1 MNTPELREQCAQQL
15 TAAAG
20 RAPQLTVFAGLDGFV
35 DEIIHVVDKRDNA
48 ESYKRVATISSL
60 AERIQGAAGKSA
72 NIELVNQ
79 RTKLG
84 GNGPILANAL
94 ASFGLKVIYL
104 GALGYPTIHPVFS
117 AFCKRAEVYSLAE
130 PGHTDALE
138 FEDGKLMLGK
148 SIQLKEV
155 NWANIQERF
164 GRDRFKQYFSNADL
178 VAFVNWTMIPYMTE
192 LWEALQREVC
202 PTLRGRRRLMFF
214 DLADPEKR
222 LVNDIARALEFVG
235 RFQEYFDVILGLN
248 EKEALELMKV
258 LGIQAKPATPEGLS
272 ELGSEIVRLLEINTL
287 VIHPTRYALAAS
299 KEGAHVVDGPYI
311 SKPLITTGAG
321 DHFNS
326 GFCMGRLL
334 GLDNQMSVLAGVT
347 TSGFYVRTAKSPSIP
362 ELADMLRHWPATS

>member
-1 MNTPELREQCAQQL
+1 MNTPELREKCAEQL
-15 TAAAG
+15 TSAAG
-20 RAPQLTVFAGLDGFV
+20 RAPQLSVFAGLDGFV
-35 DEIIHVVDKRDNA
+35 DEIVHVVDKRDNA
-48 ESYKRVATISSL
+48 ESYQRVPTIAHL
-60 AERIQGAAGKSA
+60 GNRIQAAAGKST

-117 AFCKRAEVYSLAE
+117 SFCKRAEVYSIAE

-178 VAFVNWTMIPYMTE
+178 VAFVNWTMIPYMTD
-192 LWEALQREVC
+192 LWESLQRELC

-248 EKEALELMKV
+248 EKESLELMKV
-258 LGIQAKPATPEGLS
+258 LGIKAQAATPEGLS
-272 ELGSEIVRLLEINTL
+272 ELAREIVRMLEVNTL
-287 VIHPTRYALAAS
+287 VIHPTRYALAAN
-299 KEGAHVVDGPYI
+299 KESVHVVDGPYI

-326 GFCMGRLL
+326 GFCLGRLL
-334 GLDNQMSVLAGVT
+334 GLDNQLSVLTGVT

-362 ELADMLRHWPATS
+362 ELAEMLRHWPTTT

>member
-1 MNTPELREQCAQQL
+1 MNTPELREKCAEKL
-15 TAAAG
+15 LAAAG
-20 RAPQLTVFAGLDGFV
+20 RAHQLTVFAGLDGFV
-35 DEIIHVVDKRDNA
+35 DEIVHVVDKRDSA
-48 ESYKRVATISSL
+48 ESYQRVPNISRL
-60 AERIQGAAGKSA
+60 AERIQAAAGKST
-72 NIELVNQ
+72 NLELVNQ
-79 RTKLG
+79 RVKLG

-104 GALGYPTIHPVFS
+104 GALGYPNVHPVF
-117 AFCKRAEVYSLAE
+117 AGFGKHAEIYSICE

-138 FEDGKLMLGK
+138 FEDGKLMLTK
-148 SIQLKEV
+148 SIQLKEL

-178 VAFVNWTMIPYMTE
+178 VAFVNWTMIPHMTD
-192 LWEALQREVC
+192 LWEALQRELC
-202 PTLRGRRRLMFF
+202 PGLGGRRRLMFF

-248 EKEALELMKV
+248 EKEAFELVKV
-258 LGIQAKPATPEGLS
+258 LGIKPKPATPEGLS
-272 ELGSEIVRLLEINTL
+272 ELAGELVRILEINTL
-287 VIHPTRYALAAS
+287 VIHPVRYALAAG
-299 KEGAHVVDGPYI
+299 KEGVHVVEGPFI

-334 GLDNQMSVLAGVT
+334 GLDNQLSILTGVT
-347 TSGFYVRTAKSPSIP
+347 TSGFYVRTAKSPSIQ
-362 ELADMLRHWPATS
+362 ELAEMLHRWPTTS